1 MSERTCPCGRAF
13 TPRTGTQ
20 RFCCAE
26 HRVRYHAQRRAA
38 QEPARYG
45 SQHQKLR
52 RALAREVAA
61 GGVLCV
67 RCGESISP
75 LEGFDLD
82 HADKTGN
89 GYLGAAHISCNRGH
103 LPPQRRVRAR
113 LNLDEN
119 GTFEDEAGY
128 LWHAEPTDPKSV
140 PQRVSRRW

>member
-1 MSERTCPCGRAF
+1 MSERTCPCGRTF
-13 TPRTGTQ
+13 SPRTGTQ
-20 RFCCAE
+20 RFCCAD
-26 HRVRYHAQRRAA
+26 HRARYHAQRRAA

-52 RALAREVAA
+52 RAMAQEVAA

-82 HADKTGN
+82 HADNGN

-103 LPPQRRVRAR
+103 LSIKRRERVR
-113 LNLDEN
+113 LDLDKN
-119 GTFEDEAGY
+119 GIFEDEAGAY
-128 LWHAEPTDPKSV
+128 WRVDPSDPKSV

>member
-1 MSERTCPCGRAF
+1 MSERTCPCGRTF
-13 TPRTGTQ
+13 SPRTGTQ

-26 HRVRYHAQRRAA
+26 HRARFHAQRRAA

-52 RALAREVAA
+52 RAIARQVAA

-82 HADKTGN
+82 HRENGN

-103 LPPQRRVRAR
+103 VKPQRRERAR
-113 LNLDEN
+113 INLDKN
-119 GTFEDEAGY
+119 GIFEDEAGD
-128 LWHAEPTDPKSV
+128 LWRSDPSDPKSV

>member
-1 MSERTCPCGRAF
+1 MAERTCPCGRTF
-13 TPRTGTQ
+13 SPRTGTQ

-26 HRVRYHAQRRAA
+26 HRARFHAQRRAA

-45 SQHQKLR
+45 AQHQKLR
-52 RALAREVAA
+52 RAIAQQVAA

-82 HADKTGN
+82 HADNGN

-103 LPPQRRVRAR
+103 KKSRRLEKTR
-113 LNLDEN
+113 LNYDPHT
-119 GTFEDEAGY
+119 GIFEDPLGVF
-128 LWHAEPTDPKSV
+128 WRVEPGNLKSR